1 MNLNVK
7 KPILGLLLG
16 AIYAIGVSGIL
27 ASGSSSSSGS
37 GSSGFSCALSVQG
50 IAPLSDGT
58 VWAGVFIKANTVT
71 EDRVVL
77 FDDEGSEQLGYVIG
91 RGASDNSIRALALAI
106 DGTTDVYVGGDFEG
120 GLLRLNADGTRD
132 ALFDVGSGFNGRV
145 TSIAPL
151 ANGQVYVGGLFTEFD
166 GNLVSGLV
174 RLNNDGSWDNAGFIA
189 VGVTNVEGVALAT
202 DAPSTGSVYTAGSG
216 LNPVAR
222 WSSIATRDTNY
233 NPPPI
238 NPVFSLIPAAD
249 STDAVYYG
257 GGFSGGILRVNS
269 NGSTDAS
276 FSVGAGF
283 DDDVLSIDRA
293 AAGDIYAGG
302 PFSTYQGASF
312 NGIVRLD
319 RDGRA
324 DSGFV
329 VGGGFSDPDNVFPSS
344 KVASVAQ
351 ARDGSLDV
359 FVGGGYTQYRG
370 VDANGILRLDN
381 DGAIDEAFDA
391 VITIEGDTCSTK
403 TIPGS

>member
-1 MNLNVK
+1 VKLNVK
-7 KPILGLLLG
+7 KPFLGLLLG

-27 ASGSSSSSGS
+27 ASGGSSSGS
-37 GSSGFSCALSVQG
+37 GSSSFTCALSVQG

-77 FDDEGSEQLGYVIG
+77 FDNEGSELLGYVIG
-91 RGASDNSIRALALAI
+91 TRGSDNSIRALALAI
-106 DGTTDVYVGGDFEG
+106 DGTTDVYVGGDFQG

-132 ALFDVGSGFNGRV
+132 ALFDVGSGFNDRV

-202 DAPSTGSVYTAGSG
+202 DAPSTGFVYTAGSG
-216 LNPVAR
+216 LNPVER
-222 WSSIATRDTNY
+222 WSGIAQQDTDY
-233 NPPPI
+233 NPSF

-249 STDAVYYG
+249 ATDAVYYG

-283 DDDVLSIDRA
+283 DDGVLSIDRA

-302 PFSTYQGASF
+302 AFSTYQGASF

-319 RDGRA
+319 RDGGA

-329 VGGGFSDPDNVFPSS
+329 VGSGFSDPGNVFQSS

-351 ARDGSLDV
+351 ATDGSLDV
-359 FVGGGYTQYRG
+359 FVGGSYTQYRG

-391 VITIEGDTCSTK
+391 VIAIDGDTCSTK
-403 TIPGS
+403 TIPR